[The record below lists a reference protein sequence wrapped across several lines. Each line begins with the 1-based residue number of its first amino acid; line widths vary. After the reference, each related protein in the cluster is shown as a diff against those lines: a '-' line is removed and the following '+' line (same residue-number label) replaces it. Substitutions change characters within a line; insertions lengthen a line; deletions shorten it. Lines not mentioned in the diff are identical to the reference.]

1 MTWPRPTTLVDAR
14 APARV
19 AAHFASLS
27 RLSVTRL
34 AKGGFTSRF
43 GSAGQGCPSG
53 AGAAL
58 TGLSRRASRAPRSPG
73 GQIMGT
79 IAAGIAAGFVAT
91 ALACAIS
98 LAACAAASAQAQDL
112 QSDLQPDLQPY
123 LQPGDYVI
131 EGFGCTNF
139 PPLAHLAFD
148 GRRFASRGVKCTLDP
163 RSRAGD
169 AYAAAC
175 TDERTPRAPETL
187 RWTFRTLTHQ
197 SFSLNG
203 ASYRLCPRGAP

>member
-1 MTWPRPTTLVDAR
+1 MSTITAGLV
-14 APARV
+14 V
-19 AAHFASLS
+19 
-27 RLSVTRL
+27 
-34 AKGGFTSRF
+34 
-43 GSAGQGCPSG
+43 GC
-53 AGAAL
+53 A
-58 TGLSRRASRAPRSPG
+58 
-73 GQIMGT
+73 
-79 IAAGIAAGFVAT
+79 AT

-98 LAACAAASAQAQDL
+98 LAACAAASAQALHDL
-112 QSDLQPDLQPY
+112 QPGLQSGLQPGHQPGLQPALQPDLQP
-123 LQPGDYVI
+123 GDYVV

-148 GRRFASRGVKCTLDP
+148 GRRFASRGVTCTLDP

-175 TDERTPRAPETL
+175 ADERNPRAPETL
-187 RWTFRTLTHQ
+187 RWTFRTLTRQ

>member
-1 MTWPRPTTLVDAR
+1 
-14 APARV
+14 
-19 AAHFASLS
+19 
-27 RLSVTRL
+27 
-34 AKGGFTSRF
+34 
-43 GSAGQGCPSG
+43 
-53 AGAAL
+53 
-58 TGLSRRASRAPRSPG
+58 
-73 GQIMGT
+73 MGT

-112 QSDLQPDLQPY
+112 QSDLQPY